1 MALNL
6 NDQLVDRL
14 GEICEV
20 TRIDDLAYNLRPRD
34 ASDVVPVRFS
44 APLPALEKYLRR
56 TASDALLALGEV
68 GNDSSGVT
76 AALALLVVHVEEE
89 IYVDSQSDLLAIEV
103 TPDSLNVTRS
113 EPLRG

>member
-6 NDQLVDRL
+6 HEQLVNRL

-20 TRIDDLAYNLRPRD
+20 SRIDAVAYNLRPRN
-34 ASDVVPVRFS
+34 ASDVRPVEFI
-44 APLPALEKYLRR
+44 APPPALEKYLHR

-68 GNDSSGVT
+68 GDDPSGVT

-89 IYVDSQSDLLAIEV
+89 IYVDSQTDLLAIEV
-103 TPDSLNVTRS
+103 TPESLNVTRS
-113 EPLRG
+113 NPIHR